1 MRTPVAL
8 TAAFAASVALVLAL
22 AGCSGSPEPEPSTAP
37 DCSFTAPGTA
47 SDSVQVSGDFDTLPT
62 TTFATPIMSD
72 ITERSVVTT
81 GTGAV
86 ATSGSQATVNFTL
99 YNATT
104 GAQLFSTIETGQP
117 LPIIVDESQ
126 FLPGLVK
133 AVACSAVGSRVV
145 VVVPPGDA
153 YGSDGNAALGV
164 TPADALVFVVDVID
178 VGPAPTPTAGAPSQS
193 GTDELSP
200 ATPAPSANP
209 ADPSTP
215 TPAD

>member
-1 MRTPVAL
+1 MRTPAAL
-8 TAAFAASVALVLAL
+8 VAASAASIALVMAL
-22 AGCSGSPEPEPSTAP
+22 AGCSGSPEPAPSASV
-37 DCSFTAPGTA
+37 DCSFTAPGPA
-47 SDSVQVSGDFDTLPT
+47 SDSVSVSGDFDTAPT
-62 TTFATPIMSD
+62 TTFATPVTSD
-72 ITERSVVTT
+72 ITERSVVIT

-86 ATSGSQATVNFTL
+86 ATSGAQATVDFTL

-104 GAQLFSTIETGQP
+104 GAQLFSTLDAGGQA

-164 TPADALVFVVDVID
+164 TPADALVFVVDVKD
-178 VGPAPTPTAGAPSQS
+178 VGPAPTPTATT
-193 GTDELSP
+193 GTTTGE
-200 ATPAPSANP
+200 
-209 ADPSTP
+209 
-215 TPAD
+215 